1 MMMTKIKHILFL
13 FLVCGIISSCSS
25 AKEQQLNPSAEILY
39 NQAYEQLQQTSYKK
53 AAETFEK
60 VELEHPYSKW
70 AVKAKLMGGYAYYKD
85 GSYDDAVISFDRFIK
100 FHPGNKDIAYAYYM
114 KAICYYDQIADVTK
128 DQSNTAR
135 AMAALE
141 QVILRFPGT
150 PYAQDASMKIA
161 LTNDHLAGK
170 EMEVG
175 RYYLEQKNYLSALN
189 RFSTV
194 VNNYQTTAHIEE
206 ALYRQVELYTILG
219 LNGEAGKAYR
229 VLEYNYPK
237 SGWTAQAVKIINT
250 QGADA

>member
-1 MMMTKIKHILFL
+1 MKKLNILFL
-13 FLVCGIISSCSS
+13 SLALAFVASCSS
-25 AKEQQLNPSAEILY
+25 TKEEQLNPSAETLY

-53 AAETFEK
+53 AAQTFEK

-70 AVKAKLMGGYAYYKD
+70 AVKAKLMGAYAYYKNGD
-85 GSYDDAVISFDRFIK
+85 YDDAVISIDRFIK
-100 FHPGNKDIAYAYYM
+100 YHPGNKDIAYAYYM
-114 KAICYYDQIADVTK
+114 KAICYYDQISDVTK

-141 QVILRFPGT
+141 QVIIRFPGT

-175 RYYLEQKNYLSALN
+175 RYYLGQKNYLSSLN

-194 VNNYQTTAHIEE
+194 VNNYQTTSHIEE
-206 ALYRQVELYTILG
+206 ALYRQVELYTLLG
-219 LNGEAGKAYR
+219 LNGEAAKAYR

-237 SGWTAQAVKIINT
+237 STWTMQAVKIINH
-250 QGADA
+250 QQD